1 MQISVFKPAAV
12 SLFIFTSSLFS
23 QTAPLSSFVDPS
35 TTETFDQAI
44 ATLPVLHNYRFGTED
59 DRNINCLSSLAKFF
73 DPHGIAGTIVINQE
87 WQIYQ
92 LFNPTNFVFTPNTL
106 NLTATIPQGGGLFPG
121 GINSGQIWTKDTFM
135 PGQNGKVVY
144 AFEVRMRAPAGPGM
158 WNSAWLYT
166 KTPGTD
172 DRSEI
177 DNPEF
182 FNMKW
187 QNEFDWTSTL
197 HGPGVGPFLYN
208 IRTNPWTWH
217 PGLNFSADF
226 HDYQT
231 VWTQDAV
238 YAYVDGT
245 LVSAQSFR
253 WTAKG
258 APQFGINLAIGSGM
272 PSLPGLQP
280 TSASQF
286 PAALQVDHL
295 TIWAQ

>member
-1 MQISVFKPAAV
+1 M
-12 SLFIFTSSLFS
+12 S
-23 QTAPLSSFVDPS
+23 Q
-35 TTETFDQAI
+35 TFDQAI
-44 ATLPVLHNYRFGTED
+44 QNLPVLHSYTFGTAPGRD
-59 DRNINCLSSLAKFF
+59 ICDLASLAKTFS
-73 DPHGIAGTIVINQE
+73 PYGIAGTIVINQE
-87 WQIYQ
+87 WEIYQ
-92 LFNPTNFVFTPNTL
+92 QFNPANFVFTPSTL
-106 NLTATIPQGGGLFPG
+106 NLTATIPAGGGLFPG
-121 GINSGQIWTKDTFM
+121 GIHSGQIWTKDTFQ
-135 PGQNGKVVY
+135 PGKDGKVVY
-144 AFEVRMRAPAGPGM
+144 AFEVRLRNPPGPGF
-158 WNSAWLYT
+158 WYSAWLYT

-182 FNMKW
+182 FNMEW

-197 HGPGVGPFLYN
+197 HGPGVGAMLYN
-208 IRTNPWTWH
+208 IRTNPWVWH

-231 VWTQDAV
+231 IWTQDTV

-258 APQFGINLAIGSGM
+258 EPQFGINLAVGSNA
-272 PSLPGLQP
+272 SNLPGLQP
-280 TSASQF
+280 NSWSEF
-286 PAALQVDHL
+286 PAALQVDHF